1 MCLSMFKYILSG
13 RDRMITLN
21 TYMDAPSHAKMEL
34 VAKST
39 DSKPIKIFDGRAI
52 GNGSTLYEMDTKKI
66 YIYDEDE
73 HKWWEM

>member
-1 MCLSMFKYILSG
+1 
-13 RDRMITLN
+13 MITLN

-66 YIYDEDE
+66 YIYDED
-73 HKWWEM
+73 

>member
-1 MCLSMFKYILSG
+1 
-13 RDRMITLN
+13 MITLN

>member
-1 MCLSMFKYILSG
+1 
-13 RDRMITLN
+13 MITLN

-39 DSKPIKIFDGRAI
+39 DSKPIKTFDGRAI

-73 HKWWEM
+73 HKWWGM

>member
-1 MCLSMFKYILSG
+1 
-13 RDRMITLN
+13 MITLN
-21 TYMDAPSHAKMEL
+21 AYMDAPSHAKMEL
-34 VAKST
+34 VCKST
-39 DSKPIKIFDGRAI
+39 DDKPTKTFEDRAI